1 MLFLFRRGFLAL
13 EEQKLGAEQT
23 DTVRAVMYRFG
34 GVTLGGNVGDHLYV
48 LPIRGK
54 SRSTSLEKKV
64 FGPNALPRRGSFV
77 LISLRGATL
86 GWVTSWES
94 LHAIFAQ
101 FMSNWGDGVAYATA
115 VLGNE
120 RSAVVVM
127 RDSPE
132 LFGAE
137 LLVLAAVDIDDEG
150 KITRWV
156 DYWDGR
162 HFGLKLLGQLG
173 GTPAESFPESFGEE
187 NIPSAA
193 APEMKA
199 FAERLTKRLGSSD
212 APGASTMF
220 AVDAVLEDMTTHTA
234 VRGRAAIERY
244 LERAIAQLPYGA
256 GVGVRRV
263 LGSATAGGFEWVNPA
278 NGAKRGMSGVSLDAD
293 GKVIQ
298 MRSVWNGAMVDEQT
312 RTALTLAALEPSD
325 N

>member
-1 MLFLFRRGFLAL
+1 MSHVQDNTHASPAVGRLLTDYL
-13 EEQKLGAEQT
+13 ET
-23 DTVRAVMYRFG
+23 
-34 GVTLGGNVGDHLYV
+34 
-48 LPIRGK
+48 K
-54 SRSTSLEKKV
+54 SRHDVEATMEFFSRDNLVYSD
-64 FGPNALPRRGSFV
+64 
-77 LISLRGATL
+77 ATL

-94 LHAIFAQ
+94 LHGIFAQ
-101 FMSNWGDGVAYATA
+101 FMPNWGDGVAYATA
-115 VLGNE
+115 VLGND

-137 LLVLAAVDIDDEG
+137 ILVLAAVDIDDDG

-162 HFGLKLLGQLG
+162 HFGLTLLSQLG
-173 GTPAESFPESFGEE
+173 GTPAESFPDSFGEE

-193 APEMKA
+193 APEMRA
-199 FAERLTKRLGSSD
+199 FVEQFTDRLGRSD
-212 APGASTMF
+212 IVGASTMF
-220 AVDAVLEDMTTHTA
+220 AVDAVLEDMTTHTS

-263 LGSATAGGFEWVNPA
+263 LGSANAGGFEWVNPGSA
-278 NGAKRGMSGVSLDAD
+278 AKRGMSGISLDPD
-293 GKVIQ
+293 GNVIQ
-298 MRSVWNGAMVDEQT
+298 MRSVWNGAMVDDQRLT
-312 RTALTLAALEPSD
+312 TLTLAALEPRD

>member
-1 MLFLFRRGFLAL
+1 
-13 EEQKLGAEQT
+13 
-23 DTVRAVMYRFG
+23 
-34 GVTLGGNVGDHLYV
+34 
-48 LPIRGK
+48 
-54 SRSTSLEKKV
+54 
-64 FGPNALPRRGSFV
+64 
-77 LISLRGATL
+77 
-86 GWVTSWES
+86 
-94 LHAIFAQ
+94 
-101 FMSNWGDGVAYATA
+101 
-115 VLGNE
+115 
-120 RSAVVVM
+120 M
-127 RDSPE
+127 RDGPE

-137 LLVLAAVDIDDEG
+137 ILVLAAVDIDDKG

-173 GTPAESFPESFGEE
+173 GSPEESFPQSFGEE

-193 APEMKA
+193 APEMRA
-199 FAERLTKRLGSSD
+199 FVEQFTDRLGRCD
-212 APGASTMF
+212 VTGASSMF

-278 NGAKRGMSGVSLDAD
+278 NAARRGMSGISLDAD
-293 GKVIQ
+293 WSIIQ
-298 MRSVWNGAMVDEQT
+298 MRSVWNGALVDNEAL
-312 RTALTLAALEPSD
+312 TALTLAALEPSD

>member
-1 MLFLFRRGFLAL
+1 MKKEHAMSHVQDNTHASPAVGQLLADYL
-13 EEQKLGAEQT
+13 ET
-23 DTVRAVMYRFG
+23 
-34 GVTLGGNVGDHLYV
+34 
-48 LPIRGK
+48 K
-54 SRSTSLEKKV
+54 SRHDVEATMEFFSRDRLVYSD
-64 FGPNALPRRGSFV
+64 
-77 LISLRGATL
+77 ATL

-94 LHAIFAQ
+94 LRGTFAQ
-101 FMSNWGDGVAYATA
+101 LMPNWGDGVAYATA

-137 LLVLAAVDIDDEG
+137 ILVLAAVDIDDDG

-162 HFGLKLLGQLG
+162 HFGLKMLSQLG
-173 GTPAESFPESFGEE
+173 GTPEESFPSSFGEE
-187 NIPSAA
+187 NIPSGA
-193 APEMKA
+193 APEMRA
-199 FAERLTKRLGSSD
+199 FVEQLTERLGRSD
-212 APGASTMF
+212 VTGASTMF
-220 AVDAVLEDMTTHTA
+220 ALDAVLEDMTTHTA

-263 LGSATAGGFEWVNPA
+263 LGSANAGGFEWVNPG
-278 NGAKRGMSGVSLDAD
+278 NGAKRGMSGISLDAD
-293 GKVIQ
+293 GNIIQ
-298 MRSVWNGAMVDEQT
+298 MRSVWNGAMVDDQT
-312 RTALTLAALEPSD
+312 LTALTLAALEPSD

>member
-1 MLFLFRRGFLAL
+1 MSHIQDNTLASPAVARLLTDYL
-13 EEQKLGAEQT
+13 ET
-23 DTVRAVMYRFG
+23 
-34 GVTLGGNVGDHLYV
+34 
-48 LPIRGK
+48 K
-54 SRSTSLEKKV
+54 SRHDVEATMKFFSRDKLVYSD
-64 FGPNALPRRGSFV
+64 
-77 LISLRGATL
+77 ATL
-86 GWVTSWES
+86 GWVTSWEA
-94 LHAIFAQ
+94 LHGIFAQ
-101 FMSNWGDGVAYATA
+101 FMPNWGNGVAYATA

-137 LLVLAAVDIDDEG
+137 ILVLAAVDVDEEG

-173 GTPAESFPESFGEE
+173 GNPAESFPESFGEE

-199 FAERLTKRLGSSD
+199 YIEQLTDRLCRSDVKEASS
-212 APGASTMF
+212 MF
-220 AVDAVLEDMTTHTA
+220 AVDAVLEDMTTRTSA
-234 VRGRAAIERY
+234 RGRAAIERY

-256 GVGVRRV
+256 GVGIRRV
-263 LGSATAGGFEWVNPA
+263 LGSATAGGFEWVNRRKA
-278 NGAKRGMSGVSLDAD
+278 ARRGMSGISLDAD
-293 GKVIQ
+293 GNIIQ
-298 MRSVWNGAMVDEQT
+298 MRSVWNGAMVDDQT
-312 RTALTLAALEPSD
+312 LKTLTLAALEPSD